1 MFVFWGIIWC
11 RDPWAKPRALVAA
24 VLVVEVLRQLLDHL
38 ELPGLV
44 LVVAVTNS
52 RLDDIFVHRARR
64 REAEVALEVVLGH
77 LEVGVVLGR
86 VHVEDVLRVP
96 GRRATRLEDEA
107 LAGGGRRRSGRR
119 VVVRG
124 AESFNQPLNN
134 WNVSSVKF
142 MSGMFE
148 DATEIRYLGVPMVIW
163 RFGDKLRWKKSE
175 SE

>member
-1 MFVFWGIIWC
+1 MFCFWGEYVMPGPVG
-11 RDPWAKPRALVAA
+11 DAPLVAA

-44 LVVAVTNS
+44 LVVSVTNS

-96 GRRATRLEDEA
+96 GRRAARLEDEA
-107 LAGGGRRRSGRR
+107 LAGGRYAVLRLASKKTMSRKKKSLAVSRVDWRRRRR
-119 VVVRG
+119 D
-124 AESFNQPLNN
+124 ES
-134 WNVSSVKF
+134 SH
-142 MSGMFE
+142 E
-148 DATEIRYLGVPMVIW
+148 AH
-163 RFGDKLRWKKSE
+163 
-175 SE
+175 

>member
-1 MFVFWGIIWC
+1 MVPG
-11 RDPWAKPRALVAA
+11 PVGEAPLVAA

-64 REAEVALEVVLGH
+64 REAEVALEVVLRH

-96 GRRATRLEDEA
+96 GRRATCLEDEA
-107 LAGGGRRRSGRR
+107 LAGGGRLAKLRKIDARRSFGIFSR
-119 VVVRG
+119 VV
-124 AESFNQPLNN
+124 A
-134 WNVSSVKF
+134 
-142 MSGMFE
+142 
-148 DATEIRYLGVPMVIW
+148 VPFIY
-163 RFGDKLRWKKSE
+163 
-175 SE
+175 

>member
-1 MFVFWGIIWC
+1 MVPG
-11 RDPWAKPRALVAA
+11 PVGEAPLVAA

-64 REAEVALEVVLGH
+64 REAEVALEVVLRH

-107 LAGGGRRRSGRR
+107 LAGGGRRRGGRGVTPRPEPR
-119 VVVRG
+119 VEEDDVALKKKPG
-124 AESFNQPLNN
+124 G
-134 WNVSSVKF
+134 VSH
-142 MSGMFE
+142 
-148 DATEIRYLGVPMVIW
+148 
-163 RFGDKLRWKKSE
+163 
-175 SE
+175 

>member
-1 MFVFWGIIWC
+1 MVPG
-11 RDPWAKPRALVAA
+11 PVGQAPLVAA

-64 REAEVALEVVLGH
+64 REAEVALEVVLRH

-119 VVVRG
+119 VVVR
-124 AESFNQPLNN
+124 APS
-134 WNVSSVKF
+134 
-142 MSGMFE
+142 
-148 DATEIRYLGVPMVIW
+148 
-163 RFGDKLRWKKSE
+163 
-175 SE
+175 